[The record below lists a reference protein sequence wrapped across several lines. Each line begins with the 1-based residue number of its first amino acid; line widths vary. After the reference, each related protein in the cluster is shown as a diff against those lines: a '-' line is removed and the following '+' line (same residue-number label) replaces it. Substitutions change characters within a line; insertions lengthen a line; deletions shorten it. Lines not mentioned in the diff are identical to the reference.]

1 MTFRRESARFEKNN
15 YLCAIN
21 QKLMENQKNHVRLT
35 EEEIQEMTKDIAD
48 DPETEE
54 ETEVPLTGNPMFDR
68 WASDDASIN
77 ECGHL

>member
-1 MTFRRESARFEKNN
+1 M
-15 YLCAIN
+15 
-21 QKLMENQKNHVRLT
+21 RLT
-35 EEEIQEMTKDIAD
+35 EEEIQEITKDIAD

-68 WASDDASIN
+68 WAADDASIN

>member
-1 MTFRRESARFEKNN
+1 MAEQEFTRKS
-15 YLCAIN
+15 
-21 QKLMENQKNHVRLT
+21 LT

-54 ETEVPLTGNPMFDR
+54 ETQIQITGNPLYDR
-68 WASDDASIN
+68 WAADDESIN

>member
-21 QKLMENQKNHVRLT
+21 QKLMEKIHVRLT
-35 EEEIQEMTKDIAD
+35 EEEIQEMTKDIAA

>member
-1 MTFRRESARFEKNN
+1 M
-15 YLCAIN
+15 
-21 QKLMENQKNHVRLT
+21 RLT
-35 EEEIQEMTKDIAD
+35 EEEIQEMTKDIAA

>member
-21 QKLMENQKNHVRLT
+21 LKLMEKIHMRLT

-68 WASDDASIN
+68 WAADDASIN